1 MAENL
6 LNPWIREIQQPSSLQ
21 IITQQQQLMPS
32 QLSAMFLQIKTKR
45 FCANEIELSLRN
57 RQSLAISRNK
67 QRPLHISYP
76 NENLQPYHHFKECH
90 QIQKNANFRNS
101 TSCRIF
107 DEVKTCQNLHQPFHT
122 IMQKIAIDR
131 KDPECHSM
139 PRNAM

>member
-1 MAENL
+1 
-6 LNPWIREIQQPSSLQ
+6 
-21 IITQQQQLMPS
+21 MPS

-107 DEVKTCQNLHQPFHT
+107 DEVKDVPESTLAAYHHHAKDCNR
-122 IMQKIAIDR
+122 QK
-131 KDPECHSM
+131 
-139 PRNAM
+139 